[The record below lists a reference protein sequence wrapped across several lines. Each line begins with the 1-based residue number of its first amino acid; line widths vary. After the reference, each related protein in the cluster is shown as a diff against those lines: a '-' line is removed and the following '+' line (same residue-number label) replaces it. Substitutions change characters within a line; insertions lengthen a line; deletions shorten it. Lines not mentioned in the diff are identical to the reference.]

1 MAKIN
6 FTKMHGCGNDY
17 VYVNAFQ
24 EKVVNPVDFSIKVS
38 HRRFGVGS
46 DGLIMIC
53 PTPQA
58 DVEMKMYNADG
69 SMSEM
74 CGNGIRCVA
83 KYSVD
88 HNIVK
93 NKPASI
99 KVLTGAGIKEIKLV
113 YNASKIVDACVVN
126 MGVPE
131 LAGLKIPVKID
142 KPEVVLQKI
151 KILDRE
157 FEMTCASM
165 GNPHCVVYVDDVK
178 NFEVEKYGKVLEN
191 HELFPKRT
199 NVEFVQIIS
208 KSEVI
213 QRTWERGSGETW
225 ACGTGASAVCV
236 AGILTGKTGNKIL
249 NHLTGGDLTLEWEG
263 RGKPLFMTGPATE
276 IFSGVAEE

>member
-1 MAKIN
+1 MGMVQ

-17 VYVNAFQ
+17 VYVNAFR
-24 EKVVNPVDFSIKVS
+24 EKIKNPEQLAIKVS
-38 HRRFGVGS
+38 HRRFGIGS

-53 PTPQA
+53 PTSQA
-58 DVEMKMYNADG
+58 DVEMKMYNSDG

-83 KYSVD
+83 KYAVD
-88 HNIVK
+88 FGIVK
-93 NKPASI
+93 NKPAKI
-99 KVLTGAGIKEIKLV
+99 NVLTGAGIKEIKLNYDSNGLV
-113 YNASKIVDACVVN
+113 SSCVVN

-142 KPEVVLQKI
+142 KPEVIKEKI

-157 FEMTCASM
+157 FEFTSVNM
-165 GNPHCVVYVDDVK
+165 GNPHCVIYVDDVK
-178 NFEVEKYGKVLEN
+178 NFEVEKYGVKIEN
-191 HELFPKRT
+191 HELFPRRV

-236 AGILTGKTGNKIL
+236 AGVLTGKTNNKIL

-263 RGKPLFMTGPATE
+263 KGKTLYMTGPATT
-276 IFSGVAEE
+276 IFSGEVEE